1 MSKRPTIIDVAK
13 AAGVSKS
20 TVSLVLQNSSSVK
33 AETRTQ
39 VMQAIKETRYVYNR
53 AAANLRGAGAGLVGL
68 IINDLRNPYYT
79 ELAASVQMKFAERGY
94 ATAIGNSDEDPGLQ
108 AQLITSMIE
117 HGVSALMIA
126 PAYGGDD
133 APFKDIQQAGIPTVQ
148 VLRSLSRESVNFPLF
163 TMDYTT
169 GGLLATDHILTSWGS
184 DVAFVGCVESR
195 EITIERKSGYAKK
208 MDDMGL
214 APVYFHGEAN
224 RTFGYETAIEI
235 AQNHPEIKGIVT
247 FNDLVALGMLAGFA
261 QAGVKVGEDI
271 GIVGFDDIQEAG
283 QCYPKL
289 SSVRCDVNSLGQQT
303 VDVLLDW
310 VEKDLHPK
318 DQVRFP
324 VDLIIRASSSR
335 DS

>member
-39 VMQAIKETRYVYNR
+39 VLQAIKDTRYVYNR

-79 ELAASVQMKFAERGY
+79 ELATSVQMKFAERGY
-94 ATAIGNSDEDPGLQ
+94 ATAIGNSDEDPELQ

-148 VLRSLSRESVNFPLF
+148 VLRSLSGGAVSFPLF
-163 TMDYTT
+163 SMDYMT
-169 GGLLATDHILTSWGS
+169 GGLLAADHMLTTWGKGI
-184 DVAFVGCVESR
+184 AFVGGVESR
-195 EITIERKSGYAKK
+195 EITIERKSGYVKK
-208 MDDMGL
+208 MRDMGL
-214 APVYFHGEAN
+214 DPIYFHGESN

-235 AQNHPEIKGIVT
+235 AKNHPEIKGIVT
-247 FNDLVALGMLAGFA
+247 FNDLVALGMLGGFA

-271 GIVGFDDIQEAG
+271 GIVGFDDIQEAS

-289 SSVRCDVNSLGQQT
+289 SSVRCDVNAFGQQT
-303 VDVLLDW
+303 VDVLLNW
-310 VEKDLHPK
+310 VEKDVRPN

-324 VDLIIRASSSR
+324 VDLVLRASSTR
-335 DS
+335 E

>member
-39 VMQAIKETRYVYNR
+39 VMQAIKDTRYVYNR
-53 AAANLRGAGAGLVGL
+53 AAANLRGAGTGLVGL

-94 ATAIGNSDEDPGLQ
+94 ATAIGNSDEDPKLQ

-126 PAYGGDD
+126 PTYGGDE
-133 APFKDIQQAGIPTVQ
+133 APFRDIKQASIPTIQ
-148 VLRSLSRESVNFPLF
+148 VLRSLSGDSVSFPLF
-163 TMDYTT
+163 SMDYIN
-169 GGLLATDHILTSWGS
+169 GGLLATDHMLAAWGKNI
-184 DVAFVGCVESR
+184 AFVGGVEAR
-195 EITIERKSGYAKK
+195 DITIERKSGYIKK
-208 MDDMGL
+208 MADMGL
-214 APVYFHGEAN
+214 EPRSFHGQAN
-224 RTFGYETAIEI
+224 RAFGYETAIDI
-235 AQNHPEIKGIVT
+235 AKNHPEITGVVT
-247 FNDLVALGMLAGFA
+247 FNDLVALGMLGGFA
-261 QAGVKVGEDI
+261 QAGVKVGKDI
-271 GIVGFDDIQEAG
+271 GIVGFDDIQEAS

-289 SSVRCDVNSLGQQT
+289 SSVRCDVNAFGQQT
-303 VDVLLDW
+303 ADVLLNW
-310 VEKDLHPK
+310 VEKDVRPN

-324 VDLIIRASSSR
+324 VDLVLRASSTR
-335 DS
+335 D